1 MKKNKDKKI
10 KDKEIEVQDVNEDVE
25 QKIEEAIDDLESEIN
40 IKDEPSIAELEEK
53 IQSLQDTVLRKAAEF
68 ENYKRRTENDQLNL
82 FKYAAESFI
91 LKILPVYDDLGRS
104 VDHLSESNIDSLKEG
119 LKLVYDKFTKILDEQ
134 GVAKLDVKGKEFDV
148 EYHEA
153 LMQQPSNE
161 VAANT
166 VLNEIE
172 AGYMYKD
179 KVIKHAKVVVSQG
192 IEPQSEEDND
202 SQNDIEG

>member
-25 QKIEEAIDDLESEIN
+25 QKLEEAIDDLESETN

-148 EYHEA
+148 EFHEA

-192 IEPQSEEDND
+192 IAPQSEEDND